1 MDDAQ
6 TRIFV
11 ESWRPLGARAAG
23 RRHVS
28 AGYSPAQ
35 RRALAEAARKGE
47 PLRCP
52 ECGREL
58 IRDAVRPRRDVSY
71 VRRRLL
77 LVCPGCRR
85 AAAVDLTP
93 G

>member
-6 TRIFV
+6 TRVFV
-11 ESWRPLGARAAG
+11 EPGRPGAARVAG
-23 RRHVS
+23 RRRMS
-28 AGYSPAQ
+28 AGYDPAQ

-52 ECGREL
+52 ECGHEL
-58 IRDAVRPRRDVSY
+58 IREEVRPRRDVPY